1 MSDSDEEM
9 EQNAADKAVDVDS
22 DYTEID
28 EVATREW
35 PEIEWS
41 LPPRKEGWIYEVPSP
56 ESTREALVDLLQ
68 ASGLV
73 IVGRFLDDHQIAIN
87 WLHDCLEGSKRQ
99 FATFANNDFDS
110 DDVWPEAELC
120 ENYVAAYLDRKESDF
135 DLEGRAVFVQAN
147 GPRLSLSPEQ
157 RARRISQLQQ
167 YNMTMVCLVDDAV
180 VRSIGGD
187 ALPVL
192 QIDTLDFAWRQVVS
206 SLRQDARREILDA
219 DLEAVQSVLD
229 EKQNVLEAIRC
240 RPDRRDDLRT
250 EIQSLLSSGQFEDPA
265 KLCRNAI
272 DNCVK
277 NGPEGKTNKRIMQ
290 CLGIQNDK
298 EQDDDDAPLS
308 LDTLAGSQPVEPFA
322 TVVFTLWACHQAR
335 DDGVKRAEFD
345 HLLVKLLQY
354 LAVQEERT
362 LQDARE
368 RAIENKIK
376 KIDAHLA
383 TIATPA
389 KDLLRLGGSVLDD
402 VVVKLN
408 VQTIKRNESNTICY
422 PLEIQKSLNSHFD
435 RKRSYLIQQIGN
447 LEAALRPLQ
456 SPERLVREIGRAM
469 FIYQAQ
475 DWGPMSVAEN
485 RQRFV
490 CWLCGI
496 MLEDETST
504 RAEIQE
510 HQSRDSEVTNLGE
523 IFERVGARADHFSV
537 SHRKRLLYTRE
548 LISGWHDSALRNVG
562 GVDQVETVR
571 GHFSKLVTLLLK
583 ELQENKAFPSFWFAR
598 QLTEFAR
605 NKPELL
611 DIRPVAR
618 QTGSRRNLEEID
630 AFMNCIEQIHRSEG
644 GVELRN
650 KAADRPSK
658 TPAQL
663 HYDVFRFVSKE
674 LSDSDGLAS
683 KSITYRWFVVSLAYR
698 VLPWLLIRLRQS
710 DYGPDQQGKSVTDD
724 VLAQILG
731 DEKGIETIVE
741 TVLAEAVRE
750 YPRHL
755 SGYAAGLAREHSNI
769 NLGQHEQRMQH
780 ELARLRLLVDLIW
793 WKVADDEATSD
804 DMPDSPASEPN
815 ASGSRSDER
824 RTSTSETE
832 KSDAASLEGMG
843 GSSDELQQT
852 QDVDVQDEKPV
863 EQNQDEQ
870 VDDSSDVVT
879 KACEESG
886 DAKDG
891 VSSAVA
897 EDQQELNIK
906 NETPTAPLKPE
917 EDDEGNRR
925 PVFEWS
931 KEYRLP
937 QTAAIWSDYSEATAP
952 ISYYMLHELYMML
965 VSSDRMDLAERMI
978 TCLHRQTERQDLRI
992 MRAVTLTNQR
1002 RLKKLRL
1009 ELNRV
1014 RKLRRRERKDY
1025 ADIDRLDAFT
1035 RLRLDVV
1042 GRLVSDFQKG
1052 RANQ

>member
-1 MSDSDEEM
+1 MSESDEEI
-9 EQNAADKAVDVDS
+9 EQNAADNAVNVDTDDS
-22 DYTEID
+22 ETDEI
-28 EVATREW
+28 ASREW

-41 LPPRKEGWIYEVPSP
+41 LPPRKEGWIYEVSPP
-56 ESTREALVDLLQ
+56 ESTRDALVGLLQ
-68 ASGLV
+68 TSGLF
-73 IVGRFLDDHQIAIN
+73 IVGRFPDDHQIAIN
-87 WLHDCLEGSKRQ
+87 WLHDCLEDSKRQ

-120 ENYVAAYLDRKESDF
+120 ENYVAEYLDRKESEG
-135 DLEGRAVFVQAN
+135 DLEGRAVFAQAN

-167 YNMTMVCLVDDAV
+167 YDMTMVCLVDDAV

-192 QIDTLDFAWRQVVS
+192 QIDTLDFAWRQAVS

-219 DLEAVQSVLD
+219 DLEALKSVLD
-229 EKQNVLEAIRC
+229 EKQNVLEAIRY

-250 EIQSLLSSGQFEDPA
+250 EIQTLLSSGQFEDPA
-265 KLCRNAI
+265 KLCRKAI

-277 NGPEGKTNKRIMQ
+277 NGPAGETNTRIMQ
-290 CLGIQNDK
+290 CLGIKNSQ
-298 EQDDDDAPLS
+298 ESDDSDAPLR
-308 LDTLAGSQPVEPFA
+308 LEALEDSQPLEPFA
-322 TVVFTLWACHQAR
+322 TVVFLLWACHQAR
-335 DDGVKRAEFD
+335 DEGIKRAEFD
-345 HLLVKLLQY
+345 HLLIRLLQH
-354 LAVQEERT
+354 LAVQEEID
-362 LQDARE
+362 LDEARE
-368 RAIENKIK
+368 RAIANKVK

-389 KDLLRLGGSVLDD
+389 KDLLQKRGSLLDNLLA
-402 VVVKLN
+402 KLN

-490 CWLCGI
+490 YWLCGI

-510 HQSRDSEVTNLGE
+510 HQSGDSEVTNLSE

-537 SHRKRLLYTRE
+537 SHKKRLLYTRE
-548 LISGWHDSALRNVG
+548 LISGWYDSALRNIG
-562 GVDQVETVR
+562 DVDQVETIR

-618 QTGSRRNLEEID
+618 QTGNRRNLEEID
-630 AFMNCIEQIHRSEG
+630 AFMKCIEQIHGSEG

-650 KAADRPSK
+650 KATDQPSK

-674 LSDSDGLAS
+674 VSDSDGLAS
-683 KSITYRWFVVSLAYR
+683 KSITYRWFVVALAYR
-698 VLPWLLIRLRQS
+698 VVPWLLIRLRQS
-710 DYGPDQQGKSVTDD
+710 DYGENQQGKSVTYD

-731 DEKGIETIVE
+731 EENGIETIVE
-741 TVLAEAVRE
+741 TVLSDAVRN

-755 SGYAAGLAREHSNI
+755 AGYAAALEREHSNI
-769 NLGQHEQRMQH
+769 TLDQHKKRMQH
-780 ELARLRLLVDLIW
+780 ELARLRLLVDLVW
-793 WKVADDEATSD
+793 WKAADDEATSD
-804 DMPDSPASEPN
+804 DMSDAIASEPI
-815 ASGSRSDER
+815 ASGLTSDEG
-824 RTSTSETE
+824 RTSTSVTAKPE
-832 KSDAASLEGMG
+832 ASSPEEIA
-843 GSSDELQQT
+843 GSADDLQKT
-852 QDVDVQDEKPV
+852 HGVDGQDENPV
-863 EQNQDEQ
+863 DQDQDEQ
-870 VDDSSDVVT
+870 ADDPSDLVT
-879 KACEESG
+879 KSCEDSG
-886 DAKDG
+886 G
-891 VSSAVA
+891 VA
-897 EDQQELNIK
+897 EDEQLSNGQEPEK
-906 NETPTAPLKPE
+906 KRETSKAPRQAD

-925 PVFEWS
+925 PAFAWS

-937 QTAAIWSDYSEATAP
+937 QTAAIWHAYSEAASP
-952 ISYYMLHELYMML
+952 IGFYMLHELYMML
-965 VSSDRMDLAERMI
+965 VSSDRMDLADRMI
-978 TCLHRQTERQDLRI
+978 TCLHRKTERQDLRI

-1009 ELNRV
+1009 SLNRV
-1014 RKLRRRERKDY
+1014 RNLRRRERKDY

-1035 RLRLDVV
+1035 QLRLDVV
-1042 GRLVSDFQKG
+1042 GRLISDFQK
-1052 RANQ
+1052 RSADQ